1 MSWIILP
8 EKAKNIYSMICY
20 NSNVNGE
27 GFINRVDNFQCV
39 HDNGNTWEKVE
50 FEPIMVDNEF
60 EETTT
65 VASTTNEPTT
75 TEEPTTACTV
85 CEEKFS
91 IMTPDGKIMLK
102 KISLNLYEETGKGN
116 MQISWVPQYKA
127 WVLKPKGS
135 SGKVQDEIYDT
146 ISTIK

>member
-27 GFINRVDNFQCV
+27 GFIGRVDNFQCV
-39 HDNGNTWEKVE
+39 QDNGQTWEKVE
-50 FEPIMVDNEF
+50 FEPIMVDNDF

-65 VASTTNEPTT
+65 VVVTTIEPTT
-75 TEEPTTACTV
+75 TEQATTACTV

-91 IMTPDGKIMLK
+91 ITTPDGEMTMK
-102 KISLNLYEETGKGN
+102 KISLNLYEESGKGN

-127 WVLKPKGS
+127 WVLKPKDAL
-135 SGKVQDEIYDT
+135 GKVQDEIY
-146 ISTIK
+146 

>member
-27 GFINRVDNFQCV
+27 GFIGRVDNFQCV

-50 FEPIMVDNEF
+50 FEPIVVDNEF

-65 VASTTNEPTT
+65 VATTTIEPTT
-75 TEEPTTACTV
+75 TQQPTTACTV

-91 IMTPDGKIMLK
+91 ITTPDGKITLK
-102 KISLNLYEETGKGN
+102 KISLNLYEETGKGD
-116 MQISWVPQYKA
+116 MQISWIPQYKA
-127 WVLKPKGS
+127 WVLKPKGTP
-135 SGKVQDEIYDT
+135 GKVQDQINDT